1 MKQRVFVGRLLVA
14 VLALFALQT
23 AWAQGQDPASAQLQ
37 ISNNAT
43 SQIRAL
49 MAEKASRS
57 PAQKKISSHL
67 LYGLKAS
74 SGKTIAAGVKTPRSA
89 VIPDAS
95 GRVLVDIRGKVTKAL
110 IKAIENAGG
119 RVIYSSV
126 RANSIRASVPA
137 KKLEMLAA
145 RKDVRYIGPAI
156 SAFTQ
161 RHQAEGAARVQFTPN
176 QLASVS
182 PKVRAGLK
190 AGFDQR
196 AQSIASQLAPLLA
209 RAGKAGA
216 RPDATGD
223 NPSPVNTAGDI
234 AHRANEARD
243 FFGINGAG
251 VKVGVLS
258 DSVDFLD
265 QVQAA
270 GNLPEVTVLPG
281 QSGLGEENTGEGTA
295 MLEIVHSIAPGAQ
308 LFFATAFTSEASFA
322 DNIRALRAAGCDVIV
337 DDVFYFDEP
346 PYQDGI
352 VAQAVTDVTNDGA
365 LYFSSAGNEGN
376 FDTGTSGVWQGDFKS
391 GGSFAL
397 IPGGDVHDFGKGTIS
412 NFILAGGFAV
422 GLFWS
427 DPQGASS
434 NDYDLYMMSPN
445 LDEVLDASTDF
456 KMGHKI
462 HLKSSAQREDYES
475 S

>member
-1 MKQRVFVGRLLVA
+1 
-14 VLALFALQT
+14 
-23 AWAQGQDPASAQLQ
+23 
-37 ISNNAT
+37 
-43 SQIRAL
+43 
-49 MAEKASRS
+49 
-57 PAQKKISSHL
+57 L
-67 LYGLKAS
+67 LYGIKAS
-74 SGKTIAAGVKTPRSA
+74 AGKNIAPGVKTPRSA
-89 VIPDAS
+89 VLPDAS
-95 GRVLVDIRGKVTKAL
+95 GKVLVDIRGKVTKAL
-110 IKAIENAGG
+110 IKAIENVGG

-126 RANSIRASVPA
+126 LTGSIRANVPA
-137 KKLEMLAA
+137 KKLEVLAA

-156 SAFTQ
+156 GAFTQ
-161 RHQAEGAARVQFTPN
+161 RYQAEGAAKVQFTPN
-176 QLASVS
+176 ALASVS
-182 PKVRAGLK
+182 PKLRARLK
-190 AGFDQR
+190 PGFDQR
-196 AQSIASQLAPLLA
+196 AQNIASQLGPLLA
-209 RAGKAGA
+209 RAGKGGIT
-216 RPDATGD
+216 PNATGD
-223 NPSPVNTAGDI
+223 NPSPVDTAGDI

-281 QSGLGEENTGEGTA
+281 QSGLGEENSGEGTA
-295 MLEIVHSIAPGAQ
+295 MLEIVHALAPGAQ
-308 LFFATAFTSEASFA
+308 LFFATAFTSDASFA

-337 DDVFYFDEP
+337 DDVFYFNEP

-352 VAQAVTDVTNDGA
+352 IAKAVTDVTNDGA

-412 NFILAGGFAV
+412 NFILADGFAV

-434 NDYDLYMMSPN
+434 ND
-445 LDEVLDASTDF
+445 
-456 KMGHKI
+456 
-462 HLKSSAQREDYES
+462 
-475 S
+475 